1 MNKKKETIEEL
12 ADEVRLKDAQV
23 IKLKEMMEK
32 QRRDLLR
39 L

>member
-39 L
+39 

>member
-12 ADEVRLKDAQV
+12 VDEVRLKDAQV

-39 L
+39 